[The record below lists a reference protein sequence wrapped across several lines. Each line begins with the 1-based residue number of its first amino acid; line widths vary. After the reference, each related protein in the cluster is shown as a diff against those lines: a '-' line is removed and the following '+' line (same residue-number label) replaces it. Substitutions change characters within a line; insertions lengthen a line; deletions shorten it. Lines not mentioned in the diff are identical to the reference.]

1 MKTVTIEGREY
12 KIRTLPLEY
21 APEVFEVIRK
31 MFAVADQVVKESSE
45 PVPKDRDET
54 LKVFMAIVDYTQEK
68 LREAEFFRE
77 HPEPLDI
84 SSSGTGIHS
93 RQETVK
99 APEAKKNRHRAA
111 EH

>member
-1 MKTVTIEGREY
+1 MKTVTIEGKEY

-31 MFAVADQVVKESSE
+31 MFAVADQVVRESSE

-77 HPEPLDI
+77 YSEPLDI
-84 SSSGTGIHS
+84 SSGRVGADTS
-93 RQETVK
+93 REAVK
-99 APEAKKNRHRAA
+99 ASETKEKRG
-111 EH
+111 

>member
-1 MKTVTIEGREY
+1 MKAVTIGGKEY

-21 APEVFEVIRK
+21 APEVFEAIRK

-54 LKVFMAIVDYTQEK
+54 LKVFMAVVDYTQEK

-77 HPEPLDI
+77 YAEPLDL
-84 SSSGTGIHS
+84 SGS
-93 RQETVK
+93 RIGLHTPQEAVK
-99 APEAKKNRHRAA
+99 ASETKEK
-111 EH
+111 

>member
-1 MKTVTIEGREY
+1 MKTVTIEGKEY

-45 PVPKDRDET
+45 PMPKDRDET

-77 HPEPLDI
+77 HPEPLDL
-84 SSSGTGIHS
+84 SSSRTGADTS
-93 RQETVK
+93 REAIKTS
-99 APEAKKNRHRAA
+99 EAKEK
-111 EH
+111 

>member
-1 MKTVTIEGREY
+1 MKTVAIGDKEY

-21 APEVFEVIRK
+21 APEVFEVIQK

-77 HPEPLDI
+77 HAEPLDL
-84 SSSGTGIHS
+84 SSSRAGTDTS
-93 RQETVK
+93 R
-99 APEAKKNRHRAA
+99 EAFTPSKVEEK
-111 EH
+111 